1 MFRVTYAGESFLTG
15 AAIGEAV
22 LRYARKLALT
32 DRADTV
38 TIPGLL
44 EDGSPTDVELLI
56 GPASQILLASVDSD
70 LPDPVDASVVAE
82 LSRRTD
88 ALETS
93 NAVPI
98 RSSDIEDS
106 STDLDYG

>member
-15 AAIGEAV
+15 TAIGEAV
-22 LRYARKLALT
+22 LAYARKLALK

-44 EDGSPTDVELLI
+44 EDGSPTVVELLI
-56 GPASQILLASVDSD
+56 GPASQILLARIDSD
-70 LPDPVDASVVAE
+70 QAEPEDESVVAE
-82 LSRRTD
+82 LVRRTD
-88 ALETS
+88 ALEGS

-98 RSSDIEDS
+98 RGSDIVDS
-106 STDLDYG
+106 SPDFEYD